1 MRGMRRLLLTAV
13 LALASCGP
21 SASQGRSPN
30 RAAGGG
36 SDSDLVCHEE
46 TPTGSSFSRE
56 VCRTPEQIEADRKSA
71 EDLMRTRGTQRR
83 PQ

>member
-1 MRGMRRLLLTAV
+1 MRGMRRMLLTAV

-21 SASQGRSPN
+21 SASQGPSPN

-36 SDSDLVCHEE
+36 SDSGLVCREE

-56 VCRTPEQIEADRKSA
+56 VCRTPEQIEAERKNA
-71 EDLMRTRGTQRR
+71 EDLMRTRGPETT
-83 PQ
+83 P